1 MASREL
7 SILVTAKNMAS
18 KALGQVRGDVN
29 KLDRTAR
36 QAGSNLGRNIGIG
49 AGAVAAGIGLQVRA
63 GVESLVEL
71 ERVENLTAAALKSTG
86 NTAQQSVEGI
96 RARSEAMENLT
107 GVDDKVLQNAQ
118 NLLLTFPE
126 IGKQAFEP
134 TLEAAVN
141 LNAALGGGDEG
152 LQGTLLQVAKAVNDP
167 IRGMTAL
174 RRSGVSFTKEQQ
186 DQVKALVEANDIM
199 GAQAIVLGELEKQF
213 GGAAEAANQGAGRAQ
228 RRWTDAVED
237 IQKALATG
245 FLPLIEKASGKIQ
258 EMVSNPAFM
267 AGVQEFGE
275 AIAGAL
281 EAGIDFASSVP
292 WDAVGSALQTAG
304 TGARMAMDA
313 FLSAPAWLQTAIL
326 TGWGL
331 NKLTGGALGS
341 LVGMIGQGI
350 IKGVMNMNAGVVNIN
365 AATVNGGGGGVPG
378 VGGKGGGFL
387 GGLGKGLLTG
397 GVVGGAAVLG
407 GIAIKTAADFD
418 AGRDQAQVNL
428 GNQVMDVDV
437 NDPGALAERINAVK
451 SEISK
456 ERPLWEALLFNT
468 NVKPVL
474 EDKLADLERQQT
486 QTAVEISRGT
496 TGIQQKLDTETA
508 RAAGSDAAMLNSAIT
523 AQGQLFHQTRLAEG
537 AASSDVAMLGTAQR
551 QTTHLSTI
559 QGIEGGNAGKLQAIA
574 NKSWSTSVNVSV
586 TPVNYISVN
595 NWTRVEQSA
604 SISYSSLGGGI

>member
-29 KLDRTAR
+29 KLDRAGR
-36 QAGSNLGRNIGIG
+36 QAGSNLGRNVALGG
-49 AGAVAAGIGLQVRA
+49 AAVAAGIATQVKA
-63 GVESLVEL
+63 GVDSLVEL

-86 NTAQQSVEGI
+86 NLAQQSVEGI

-107 GVDDKVLQNAQ
+107 GIDDKAIQNAQ
-118 NLLLTFPE
+118 NLLLTYRNVGE
-126 IGKQAFEP
+126 DAFEP
-134 TLEAAVN
+134 TLEAALN
-141 LNAALGGGDEG
+141 LNAALGGNDES
-152 LQGTLLQVAKAVNDP
+152 LQGVLMSVARAINDPARGLTLLERK
-167 IRGMTAL
+167 
-174 RRSGVSFTKEQQ
+174 GVSFTKAQ
-186 DQVKALVEANDIM
+186 KAQIAEMLEANDIM
-199 GAQAIVLGELEKQF
+199 GAQAIMLEELETQF
-213 GGAAEAANQGAGRAQ
+213 GDAAEQANKGPLGAQ
-228 RRWTDAVED
+228 RAWTDAIED

-292 WDAVGSALQTAG
+292 WDAVGAALQTAG

-397 GVVGGAAVLG
+397 GVIGGAAVATGAAVVTVGNFMDMRSEATGHLE
-407 GIAIKTAADFD
+407 GILDDMPRRTAAD
-418 AGRDQAQVNL
+418 
-428 GNQVMDVDV
+428 
-437 NDPGALAERINAVK
+437 INT
-451 SEISK
+451 SISK
-456 ERPLWEALLFNT
+456 IEAQISQERPFLEGILFNT

-474 EDKLADLERQQT
+474 EAELGELQRQQA
-486 QTAVEISRGT
+486 QAAVEISRGT

-537 AASSDVAMLGTAQR
+537 AASSDAAMLGTASR
-551 QTTHLSTI
+551 QASSLSTI
-559 QGIEGGNAGKLQAIA
+559 QGIEGGNAGRLQAIA